1 MLTAYCLS
9 YGHWTVIPKQ
19 WHESFSE
26 MRDMGFDVVA
36 LSFSESEMRYSRRA
50 FESQIEYAKKCGLQV
65 FVIPSRIGG
74 RFAGSPLMPSMW
86 LTMHPE
92 YQVPGHPD
100 IACLEA
106 VPFVEWCRDFMATLI
121 RDYDIDG
128 IIWDEP
134 KAVGLISSH
143 PSTLARYGND
153 LTSETMQDGF
163 VYFLKNLSA
172 FCKELKPQ
180 LIMTMF
186 SSATNPEYFTSR
198 ATKIRELEYCG
209 YDGNCS
215 KTSYFKEPPAQNKYL
230 LLDVWERTQRECEA
244 AGKKTFGLIENMLIP
259 ASENMAYRHGLEE
272 YLSCARPDQLAV
284 YYYAHNNECPEEI
297 HSITKELLKKYWR

>member
-1 MLTAYCLS
+1 
-9 YGHWTVIPKQ
+9 
-19 WHESFSE
+19 
-26 MRDMGFDVVA
+26 
-36 LSFSESEMRYSRRA
+36 
-50 FESQIEYAKKCGLQV
+50 
-65 FVIPSRIGG
+65 
-74 RFAGSPLMPSMW
+74 MW

-230 LLDVWERTQRECEA
+230 LLDVWERTQRECEV